1 MHFAY
6 TVKNTT
12 EKVWLNTII
21 VVSRHGEQIVFNEN
35 NFFKSDEKD
44 HKGTFDELNAY
55 LSRCLTNEQRDRMFE
70 LYKQI
75 SHILKTEVS
84 STKVLLPKLQPLVK
98 GIYDL
103 VNISDLNVFMYENNL
118 THIPN
123 SVLDTIPSSKEY
135 PTSTTYVK
143 SDYIKLV
150 NLSVLLH
157 LMAPIIADYV
167 NKVSD
172 STGKQ
177 FKEHAAL
184 PLLDRTNIMYYE
196 EMNKLRNFVTA
207 NCSKK
212 PVPLSATLEG
222 MSEEAF
228 PKWMLA
234 SVIARKLCIN
244 HVRRGD
250 ENGHLVAAVFAYINY
265 NIKLDGKFG
274 GGVMPKKERRM
285 LGEDDREK
293 AVIDNWKMKEDVD
306 KIDILACAVGYD
318 DPIAAALMIEPT
330 LDTNLLLQCMSAIP
344 NAWDFNMTPHQSMLI
359 QWVTGEVLPHIGD
372 TYTPPLATEYYD
384 YDVCV
389 KLVAITQAILWHRGF
404 PSLAVFA
411 ATYPS
416 QVEESGMPNAI
427 IQLEL
432 KIMQEL
438 EGYYQ
443 HIRLGKRQDSSD
455 GLIHKTINEFVKSLL
470 EDDYQVV
477 GPDDLLAASN
487 VVDAEYRIVIP
498 ESLYYDVASY
508 IRFVATR

>member
-1 MHFAY
+1 MMFKY
-6 TVKNTT
+6 TTKSTS

-21 VVSRHGEQIVFNEN
+21 VVSRHGEEIVFNEN
-35 NFFKSDEKD
+35 NFFKSEEKD
-44 HKGTFDELNAY
+44 HKGTFDELNLY
-55 LSRCLTNEQRDRMFE
+55 LLRCLSNEQRDRMFE
-70 LYKQI
+70 FYKQI
-75 SHILKTEVS
+75 SYILKTELSV
-84 STKVLLPKLQPLVK
+84 TKVLLPKLQPLVK

-103 VNISDLNVFMYENNL
+103 VSLSDLNVFMYENKL

-135 PTSTTYVK
+135 PTMTTYVK
-143 SDYIKLV
+143 ADYVKLV

-167 NKVSD
+167 SKVSE

-184 PLLDRTNIMYYE
+184 PLLEYTNIMYSD
-196 EMNKLRNFVTA
+196 EMVKLRNFVTA

-222 MSEEAF
+222 MSEESF
-228 PKWMLA
+228 PDWMLA

-274 GGVMPKKERRM
+274 GGVMPKKERRG
-285 LGEDDREK
+285 LGEDEREK

-306 KIDILACAVGYD
+306 KIDILACAVGFD
-318 DPIAAALMIEPT
+318 DPVAAAKFIEPDIDPNMVIRCLNAIPQAWNFSMT
-330 LDTNLLLQCMSAIP
+330 RHQSILLQ
-344 NAWDFNMTPHQSMLI
+344 
-359 QWVTGEVLPHIGD
+359 WVVGELLPHIGD
-372 TYTPPLATEYYD
+372 TYVPPLTVEYYD

-389 KLVAITQAILWHRGF
+389 KLVGIAQAVLWHRGY
-404 PSLAVFA
+404 PKLAVFA

-416 QVEESGMPNAI
+416 EVDAGGMPNAVMP
-427 IQLEL
+427 LEL
-432 KIMQEL
+432 KVMAEL
-438 EGYYQ
+438 EAYYGNV
-443 HIRLGKRQDSSD
+443 RLGKRQDSSD
-455 GLIHKTINEFVKSLL
+455 GLVHKTINTMVTSLL

-477 GPDDLLAASN
+477 GPDELLALSG
-487 VVDAEYRIVIP
+487 VVDFERRIVIP
-498 ESLYYDVASY
+498 ESLYYDIAGY
-508 IRFVATR
+508 IRFLATR